1 MSRARDYR
9 RNKDGRAED
18 RFAERRRRFK
28 PIMRA
33 LGLEET
39 FNRMHRRLQEFF
51 WARKFPDPQLIYD
64 EGVPAEVRR
73 SVERSIRERTI
84 EIDGIDGSKVK
95 VPARDILTSL
105 VGLKV
110 CIENTRSHGMPP
122 AVIAF
127 LERARPVLNKAWD
140 DSHADA
146 FYNLI
151 RHADWEVVAYTRL
164 DSRVMWTTFDWVK
177 LANHKTQI
185 RLHVRC
191 GAPQRVRASLAD
203 GNVRPVY
210 RVWRCALPDGLKWI
224 SWSAAEVG
232 LGGEA
237 EWPVYVQTHALK
249 QLHERLDM
257 PKEDQGCIEHYM
269 ATSLE
274 QPNVV
279 ERQRG
284 GDLLVEFRLVNHRV
298 GYLVVTPSEGR
309 LIVRTFLLL
318 TMLGTPEGDRFYDR
332 FRLSRDEAAWL
343 RLHQLSSFTKTD
355 LRNDLELRT
364 MLAECGCGA
373 LLEMRMDSDV
383 SPLVDGYA
391 ADLRKFLRIPAT
403 AGSGESGVDEGI
415 GAGDEEELRLREAA

>member
-28 PIMRA
+28 PVLRA

-39 FNRMHRRLQEFF
+39 FNRMHRRVQEIF
-51 WARKFPDPQLIYD
+51 WAKKFPDPQLIYD
-64 EGVPAEVRR
+64 EGVPAEARR
-73 SVERSIRERTI
+73 AVERSIRERTI
-84 EIDGIDGSKVK
+84 EIDGFDGSKVK
-95 VPARDILTSL
+95 VPALDILTSL
-105 VGLKV
+105 VGLKL

-122 AVIAF
+122 AVFAF
-127 LERARPVLNKAWD
+127 LERARPAMKKTWEAT
-140 DSHADA
+140 HQDA
-146 FYNLI
+146 LYDLV
-151 RHADWEVVAYTRL
+151 RYADWAVVAYTRV
-164 DSRVMWTTFDWVK
+164 DSRVMWLTFDLVT
-177 LANHKTQI
+177 LPNYKTQI
-185 RLHVRC
+185 QMRVSC
-191 GAPQRVRASLAD
+191 GAPQRVRVSPD
-203 GNVRPVY
+203 GNMRPVY
-210 RVWRCALPDGLKWI
+210 RLWRSAIPTGLKWI
-224 SWSAAEVG
+224 SCPAAEMG

-237 EWPVYVQTHALK
+237 EWPVYVQSHALK
-249 QLHERLDM
+249 QLHERLDVD
-257 PKEDQGCIEHYM
+257 KDDQGCIEYYM

-274 QPNVV
+274 KPNVI

-284 GDLLVEFRLVNHRV
+284 GDLLVEFRLMDRRV
-298 GYLVVTPSEGR
+298 GYLVVTPSDGR

-318 TMLGTPEGDRFYDR
+318 TMRGTPEGDRFYER

-373 LLEMRMDSDV
+373 LLDMRLDSDV

-391 ADLRKFLRIPAT
+391 ADLRKFLRIPGT
-403 AGSGESGVDEGI
+403 AGQVEPGVHEEV
-415 GAGDEEELRLREAA
+415 GAGDEEDLRLREAA